1 MERVKIIKNIKT
13 GGIILTIAVIIYIF
27 WYQMSASK
35 KLLEN
40 EREDLQEQIIQLNSE
55 LNKIRGISL
64 RTRVTKDSLYN
75 VLRPYLPYEAMVKS
89 SAQRDSIASL
99 LPFKYGDLVFIL
111 PDSLKGIIEGI
122 VYGGNQFE
130 SYVKYK
136 VLMKNNKYVEVNP
149 TQLKSTTK

>member
-1 MERVKIIKNIKT
+1 MEREKLRKNIKAA
-13 GGIILTIAVIIYIF
+13 GIILTVGVIIFIF

-40 EREDLQEQIIQLNSE
+40 EREALQEQIIELNSE
-55 LNKIRGISL
+55 LNKVRGISH

-75 VLRPYLPYEAMVKS
+75 VLRPYMPYEAMVKS

-99 LPFKYGDLVFIL
+99 LPLKYGDLVFVL

-136 VLMKNNKYVEVNP
+136 VLLKNNKYIEVNP
-149 TQLKSTTK
+149 TQLKSTIK